1 MAAFK
6 GNIEFEGSQR
16 SQGFK
21 PINLPDVT
29 EQIRLNAQQFENTLQ
44 RHEKATADVKAF
56 SVKMKRARESK
67 ETEVRMAQMAQ
78 FSEKLKAGLDLS
90 GQMYE
95 RAKQTEAKMALLEV
109 QTTSEDLE
117 RIRLEIASM
126 KDDSKKIDNV
136 KLKNAQKAN
145 YEAIA
150 ALNNLDNYQ
159 KFHAQNSMVKSLG
172 KYVKPWLNQRL
183 ATDDS
188 TEIPIGDRVITP
200 MQARDPAEIVAAT
213 EVLLRQFHEQTGA
226 SFLPDDLYELSLKP
240 QINQARADIL
250 GKSRVEWTKQLKGDA
265 RLKASQTFLADK
277 DLGKWVKSTSHL
289 HEDGL
294 QGAWAQNS
302 KLLRYW
308 AENGQLTGTDI
319 EVIFSQPS
327 SREGSKAKW
336 KDKGERFGLYNEL
349 RLLRRVYE
357 RSAFKATTHDRD
369 MLYLETEERTR
380 QILSERLAAGT
391 PMTEKDLDDIEGLM
405 YMGEGLNPS
414 QVIANF
420 RKGFTMDDIVID
432 DQRRQLN
439 TLRQNFSL
447 HEKHPVYLNASPQ
460 LQNEFAQAAQAGT
473 EMLAMPDNAKQKLDL
488 IPSYVKGMFN
498 LTPYKTRTDVHD
510 QVENRL
516 KELYVSVYDKVK
528 DPDEAYRKTKELFLL
543 EQQDPSSRYFR
554 SDSNG
559 EYSAKGQFRGI
570 DGDPSDFKAKQQ
582 EISRINQGLEKRGLT
597 ALPEVISTDTEI
609 KEIAANLTKN
619 GFKLPQKFYDYGVKY
634 NIAPIEL
641 FNRAYKFHH
650 PDGKGVQF
658 PKANTDLDKGLSAKQ
673 VQDIYGPKAT
683 QQSRA
688 GAFCTATGAAKWQRP
703 PLPDNLGEHIET
715 AAAKHVAG
723 TGLTPDQLAM
733 LTFAVGDAE
742 NRGVWRSGDVSSA
755 GARGYFQIIRSTAEM
770 LGGDPMNPQSAADMA
785 VRHLADSMKAMT
797 REYPNLS
804 LEERM
809 GLAALAYN
817 AGNSGVINNKKRIPQ
832 YGGSYAGGENR
843 LYLAYVLMAMCR
855 FGGSDVALNHPAMM
869 RMSNFNSGDVEK
881 FRSTFSRYD
890 R

>member
-16 SQGFK
+16 SQGFR

-29 EQIRLNAQQFENTLQ
+29 DQIRLNAQQFENTLQ
-44 RHEKATADVKAF
+44 RHEKATADVRAF
-56 SVKMKRARESK
+56 NVKMKRGREEQ
-67 ETEVRMAQMAQ
+67 ETKIRMEQMAQ
-78 FSEKLKAGLDLS
+78 FSDKLKQGLDVL
-90 GQMYE
+90 QKTYE
-95 RAKQTEAKMALLEV
+95 DSRQTEAKMALLDV

-126 KDDSKKIDNV
+126 KGDSDKIDKV

-159 KFHAQNSMVKSLG
+159 KFHAQNSMVQSLG

-200 MQARDPAEIVAAT
+200 MQARSPAEIVAAT
-213 EVLLRQFHEQTGA
+213 EVLVRQFHEQTGA
-226 SFLPDDLYELSLKP
+226 SFLPDDLYEFSLKP
-240 QINQARADIL
+240 QINQARSDIL
-250 GKSRVEWTKQLKGDA
+250 DKSRVEWSKQLKGDA

-277 DLGKWVKSTSHL
+277 DLGKWMMSTAHL
-289 HEDGL
+289 HENGL
-294 QGAWAQNS
+294 EGAWYHNS
-302 KLLRYW
+302 KVLRNW
-308 AENGQLTGTDI
+308 AKNGQLSGSDI
-319 EVIFSQPS
+319 EVIFSGPS
-327 SREGSKAKW
+327 SRNPKVMW
-336 KDKGERFGLYNEL
+336 KDKKERYSLYNEL
-349 RLLRRVYE
+349 LKLRREYDKE
-357 RSAFKATTHDRD
+357 AHKASTHNRE
-369 MLYLETEERTR
+369 MQYLETEERTR
-380 QILSERLAAGT
+380 QILSDRLAAGN
-391 PMTEKDLDDIEGLM
+391 PMTERALTDIEEEM
-405 YMGEGLNPS
+405 YLSQGLNPS
-414 QVIANF
+414 QVISNF
-420 RKGFTMDDIVID
+420 RKGFTMDDIVVS

-439 TLRQNFSL
+439 ALKQNFSL
-447 HEKHPVYLNASPQ
+447 HETHPVYLNASPQ
-460 LQNEFAQAAQAGT
+460 LQNEFAQAAKAGT
-473 EMLAMPDNAKQKLDL
+473 AMLAMPDNAKQKFDL
-488 IPSYVKGMFN
+488 IPSYVKGLFN
-498 LTPYKTRTDVHD
+498 LTPYKARTDVHD

-516 KELYVSVYDKVK
+516 KELFVKIYDKVK
-528 DPDEAYRKTKELFLL
+528 DPDEAYRETKRLFLL
-543 EQQDPSSRYFR
+543 EQQDPNNRYFR
-554 SDSNG
+554 SNSKG
-559 EYSAKGQFRGI
+559 EYSATGQFRRI
-570 DGDPSDFKAKQQ
+570 DGDPSDYEAKQQ

-597 ALPEVISTDTEI
+597 ALPEVISTAEEI

-619 GFKLPQKFYDYGVKY
+619 GFKLPQKFYDYGAKY
-634 NIAPIEL
+634 NIPPVEL

-658 PKANTDLDKGLSAKQ
+658 PKANTDLERGLSSRQ
-673 VQDIYGPKAT
+673 IQDIYGPKAT

-715 AAAKHVAG
+715 AAAKHAAG
-723 TGLTPDQLAM
+723 TGLTPDQLSM

-742 NRGVWRSGDVSSA
+742 NRGVWRDHEKSTA
-755 GARGYFQIIRSTAEM
+755 NAAGYFQIIPETARGM
-770 LGGDPMNPQSAADMA
+770 GGDPMNPQSAADMA
-785 VRHLADSMKAMT
+785 VRHLADSMRVMT

-817 AGNSGVINNKKRIPQ
+817 AGNSGVIDNKKRIPQ